1 MLDKP
6 SYEYVNKKVNDV
18 KDKVGDTTTLQTTD
32 KTSVVKAVNEL
43 FGSVSSGKQKV
54 ASAITDK
61 GVSTAQDATFD
72 QMATNIRSIQTGG
85 TGITPSGTK
94 IINDNGTYDVTTFAS
109 AEVNVPK
116 GTEVSGTKTIT
127 SNGEHD
133 VSSYE
138 KANVNV
144 PIPSGYI
151 KPSGT
156 KPITENGTHDV
167 TNYASVEVDVA
178 SSGASTTGK
187 IFRYTHPTRSTSSQ
201 WITLVPADADVLAH
215 KDDTTLCV
223 SFHNVTPPASNQ
235 AGLIGAVISASAMSA
250 DSKYGVA
257 VRQTSAGAQSPTSIA
272 KGLRD
277 GTATSN
283 AIHVTNDGA
292 VRVYQSGSYPL
303 NVGEFIIA
311 VSW

>member
-1 MLDKP
+1 MLHF
-6 SYEYVNKKVNDV
+6 S
-18 KDKVGDTTTLQTTD
+18 
-32 KTSVVKAVNEL
+32 
-43 FGSVSSGKQKV
+43 
-54 ASAITDK
+54 
-61 GVSTAQDATFD
+61 
-72 QMATNIRSIQTGG
+72 QMAINIRSIQTGG

-94 IINDNGTYDVTTFAS
+94 EITDNGTYDVTTYAS

-156 KPITENGTHDV
+156 KIITENGTHDI
-167 TNYASVEVDVA
+167 TNFASVEVAVEN
-178 SSGASTTGK
+178 SGGGSATTGK
-187 IFRYTHPTRSTSSQ
+187 IFRFTKASRETSSK
-201 WITLVPADADVLAH
+201 WVTLVEADADVLAH
-215 KDDTTLCV
+215 KDDATLCV

-283 AIHVTNDGA
+283 SINVTDDGA
-292 VRVYQSGSYPL
+292 IRVYQSGSYPL
-303 NVGEFIIA
+303 GVGEFIIA